1 MASLAR
7 DNPLRRAARKIQ
19 AVSAFQDAL
28 RRRVAGHAGA
38 EAAPPPALE
47 LNATTSASAPIRTS
61 TTAEAVVGTYDEVF
75 DFFADLPIRTTAPD
89 DLPRV
94 ARGDLPSKRDN
105 VCRAMVER
113 GYIVVSLSDEDAEL
127 VAKARAMEDVGFS
140 FQRLLYRPGIH
151 PCIHTHV
158 HTCTCTLGPKL
169 LPSPPGNG
177 KDICSYMF
185 VTHPC
190 TLRRTHPRTI
200 LRPLAPLGLLAS
212 SPLRRLSSARR
223 RTSRKQWRCGATSWG
238 GTAEVMSPSSSGH
251 AWTATSRGRLW
262 RVSARRLWRTT
273 RRLET
278 ERGLDCA

>member
-140 FQRLLYRPGIH
+140 FQRLLYRLGIH

-169 LPSPPGNG
+169 SLNPQAMEKTSAQLHVRHSPVHPASHPSSHHPSPPRA
-177 KDICSYMF
+177 SW
-185 VTHPC
+185 P
-190 TLRRTHPRTI
+190 LR
-200 LRPLAPLGLLAS
+200 LFAS
-212 SPLRRLSSARR
+212 SQAFFGSSEDVKKTVALRGDLMGWYGGGDESFQFRACVDGDFPWPPLEGFRETFMAYDEEIRDGE
-223 RTSRKQWRCGATSWG
+223 RT
-238 GTAEVMSPSSSGH
+238 
-251 AWTATSRGRLW
+251 
-262 RVSARRLWRTT
+262 
-273 RRLET
+273 
-278 ERGLDCA
+278 

>member
-1 MASLAR
+1 MFACFAGTTLRADMASLAR

-169 LPSPPGNG
+169 SLNPQAMEKTSAAT
-177 KDICSYMF
+177 CSSL
-185 VTHPC
+185 TRAPC
-190 TLRRTHPRTI
+190 VAPI
-200 LRPLAPLGLLAS
+200 LAPSFAPSRLFAGF
-212 SPLRRLSSARR
+212 LRLVGGRQENSGAAGRPHGVVRR
-223 RTSRKQWRCGATSWG
+223 R
-238 GTAEVMSPSSSGH
+238 
-251 AWTATSRGRLW
+251 
-262 RVSARRLWRTT
+262 
-273 RRLET
+273 
-278 ERGLDCA
+278 